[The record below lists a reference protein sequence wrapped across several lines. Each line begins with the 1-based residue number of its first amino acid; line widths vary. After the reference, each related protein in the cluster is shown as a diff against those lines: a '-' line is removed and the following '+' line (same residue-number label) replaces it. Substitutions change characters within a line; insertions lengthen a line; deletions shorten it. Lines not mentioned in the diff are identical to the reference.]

1 MRFLREDTAVDVA
14 VGPFLDSTDGIT
26 PETAL
31 TITQPDILLKKGTG
45 SWAQKSAAQT
55 LSHESNGWYEVALS
69 ATDTDTPGHLMLAIT
84 ESGALPVWHEFTVL
98 NTQVYD
104 SLFGAL
110 NADLLDVNVGQWL
123 GTAAATP
130 NTAGVPVV
138 DDRTLRTNTA
148 TAGAASTITL
158 DAGAPTT
165 VDLYKGCSISII
177 GGTGVGQARVITAY
191 SAGRVATITPAWVTN
206 PASGSVFEIRSGSVN
221 IEAILGAAA
230 SAAVAQL
237 GVNVVNYGGVA
248 GTFAA
253 GRPEVNTS
261 HWLGTAAQGA
271 TGRPQ
276 VDVELW
282 LGVAPNALISGRLDV
297 TVGAMQTDVITAG
310 AIQADAIGSAALA
323 ASAITEIQSGLAT
336 SAALAT
342 VDANISTILAAVD
355 TEILAIKAIT
365 DQFTF
370 TGGRVNTNV
379 EAINNNA
386 TAADNLERGA
396 RAAVLCL
403 AVASGSSATVVV
415 TNLTETTTDHYKDRT
430 CLFTSGALAGQ
441 GRLITGYN
449 GGTKA
454 LTVETLT
461 ETPADNDEI
470 VIL

>member
-31 TITQPDILLKKGTG
+31 SITQPDILLKKNANA
-45 SWAQKSAAQT
+45 WAQKSAAQT

-69 ATDTDTPGHLMLAIT
+69 TTDTDTPGHLMLAIT
-84 ESGALPVWHEFTVL
+84 ESGALPVWHEFTVI

-110 NADLLDVNVGQWL
+110 NADKLETDNTQWL
-123 GTAAATP
+123 GGTIPAVTITGVPEVDVTHWIGTAASPPT
-130 NTAGVPVV
+130 TAGVPEV
-138 DDRTLRTNTA
+138 D
-148 TAGAASTITL
+148 
-158 DAGAPTT
+158 
-165 VDLYKGCSISII
+165 
-177 GGTGVGQARVITAY
+177 VI
-191 SAGRVATITPAWVTN
+191 
-206 PASGSVFEIRSGSVN
+206 
-221 IEAILGAAA
+221 L
-230 SAAVAQL
+230 
-237 GVNVVNYGGVA
+237 
-248 GTFAA
+248 
-253 GRPEVNTS
+253 
-261 HWLGTAAQGA
+261 WLGTAAQGA

-282 LGVAPNALISGRLDV
+282 LGAAPNALVSGRVDV
-297 TVGAMQTDVITAG
+297 TVGAMQTDVITATS
-310 AIQADAIGSAALA
+310 IQADAIGSAELA
-323 ASAITEIQSGLAT
+323 ATAITEIQSGLAT
-336 SAALAT
+336 SSALAT

-355 TEILAIKAIT
+355 TEIAAIKAIT

-379 EAINNNA
+379 AAINNNT
-386 TAADNLERGA
+386 TAATNLDRGA